1 MLIFQQNIQRE
12 YVSILRRINRYKL
25 FKEYNQMKPIKLL
38 SIPVLMT
45 AIVLAACNNVGDSED
60 ITSGA
65 PENMKNSERVVDKRV
80 NDGSSP
86 GKPTAPVS
94 ISYDILN
101 KPIVGSPVQIRV
113 HIRSRQGPVNVRYSI
128 NDQSALMFKEGQVE
142 SLEITDPTKREPREV
157 SVVPLREGRSY
168 VNVSAEVETPRGL
181 MIRSMSVP
189 IKVGS
194 APMQPN
200 DNGDRKE
207 GPGGEAVISMP
218 AQESGASSK

>member
-1 MLIFQQNIQRE
+1 
-12 YVSILRRINRYKL
+12 
-25 FKEYNQMKPIKLL
+25 MKPIKLL
-38 SIPVLMT
+38 STAVLMT
-45 AIVLAACNNVGDSED
+45 AIVLAGCDNVGDSED
-60 ITSGA
+60 IASGVV
-65 PENMKNSERVVDKRV
+65 ENSVPSEQKTDKRMS
-80 NDGSSP
+80 DGSSP

-142 SLEITDPTKREPREV
+142 SLEIADPTKREPREV

-194 APMQPN
+194 APIQPN
-200 DNGDRKE
+200 DNGERKE

-218 AQESGASSK
+218 AQESGASSS